1 MDAVTII
8 AMLVMVVSLFVL
20 LFIKVPISISVGIS
34 SFITLLVVLPF
45 NTAILMTAEKIV
57 AGLNSFSLLAVPF
70 FILAGVLMNNGGVSE
85 KLINFSK
92 LIVGRIPGGLAH
104 TNVLGNMLFGSISG
118 SSVAAASAMGQTI
131 GPAAEAQ
138 GYPKKYAAAVNIAS
152 APTGLIIPP
161 TGVLIMYS
169 LVSGGTSI
177 SALFLAGY
185 VPGILWGLAC
195 MIVAYYYAKKY
206 QLPTESKKEGESSL
220 RIILEAIPALLLIV
234 IVIGGILA
242 GIFTAT
248 EASAIAV
255 AYALFLST
263 VVYKSLTISGLKK
276 TLIQTSITT
285 SMILF
290 LVAASSAMS
299 FVLAFTGVPNAIASS
314 LIGLN
319 VPPFV
324 LLLLMNVILLVV
336 GTFMDITPA
345 ILIFT
350 PILLPVAQEL
360 GMDPIQFGIMITMNL
375 SIGNI
380 TPPVGSALFTGCS
393 VAEIEIEDVI
403 KQLMPFYVAI
413 IGVLLLVTFIPA
425 VSMGLPTL
433 IGNIFG

>member
-1 MDAVTII
+1 MEPITII
-8 AMLVMVVSLFVL
+8 AMLVLMITLFSLL
-20 LFIKVPISISVGIS
+20 ALKVPISISIGIS
-34 SFITLLVVLPF
+34 SLITLLVVLPF
-45 NTAILMTAEKIV
+45 NTAVLMMAEKTV
-57 AGLNSFSLLAVPF
+57 AGLNSFGLLAVPF
-70 FILAGVLMNNGGVSE
+70 FILAGVLMNNGGISRR
-85 KLINFSK
+85 LINFSK
-92 LIVGRIPGGLAH
+92 LLVGKIPGGLAH
-104 TNVLGNMLFGSISG
+104 TNILGNMLFGAISG

-131 GPAAEAQ
+131 GPEEKKQ
-138 GYPKKYAAAVNIAS
+138 GYPKSYSAAVNIAS

-161 TGVLIMYS
+161 TGILIMYS

-185 VPGILWGLAC
+185 IPGILWGLSC
-195 MIVAYYYAKKY
+195 MFVAYYYAKKY
-206 QLPTESKKEGESSL
+206 NLPTETKSKDDSAFKIVL
-220 RIILEAIPALLLIV
+220 DAVPALMLIV

-255 AYALFLST
+255 LYALILSLI
-263 VVYKSLTISGLKK
+263 YKSLTFEDFKVTLK
-276 TLIQTSITT
+276 QTSITT

-299 FVLAFTGVPNAIASS
+299 FVLAFTGVPEAIATG
-314 LIGLN
+314 LIGLD

-324 LLLLMNVILLVV
+324 LLLLMNIVLLVI

-345 ILIFT
+345 VLIFT
-350 PILLPVAQEL
+350 PIFLPVATEL
-360 GMDPIQFGIMITMNL
+360 GMEPIQFGIMITMNL

-403 KQLMPFYVAI
+403 KQLMPFYGVI
-413 IGVLLLVTFIPA
+413 IAVLMLVTFVPA
-425 VSMGLPTL
+425 ISMWLPNLVAGL
-433 IGNIFG
+433 GG

>member
-1 MDAVTII
+1 MDPITII
-8 AMLVMVVSLFVL
+8 AMLVLMITLFAL
-20 LFIKVPISISVGIS
+20 LALKVPISISIGIS
-34 SFITLLVVLPF
+34 SLITLLVVLPF
-45 NTAILMTAEKIV
+45 NTAVLMMAEKTV
-57 AGLNSFSLLAVPF
+57 AGLNSFGLLAVPF
-70 FILAGVLMNNGGVSE
+70 FILAGVLMNNGGIS
-85 KLINFSK
+85 KRLINFSK
-92 LIVGRIPGGLAH
+92 LLVGKIPGGLAH
-104 TNVLGNMLFGSISG
+104 TNILGNMLFGSISG

-131 GPAAEAQ
+131 GPEEEEQ
-138 GYPKKYAAAVNIAS
+138 GYPKAYSAAVNIAS

-161 TGVLIMYS
+161 TGILIMYS

-206 QLPTESKKEGESSL
+206 KLPTETKPKDVSTLK
-220 RIILEAIPALLLIV
+220 IILDAIPALFLIIV
-234 IVIGGILA
+234 VIGGILA
-242 GIFTAT
+242 GVFTAT

-255 AYALFLST
+255 VYALVLSLI
-263 VVYKSLTISGLKK
+263 YKSLTFEDFQLTLK
-276 TLIQTSITT
+276 QTAITT

-299 FVLAFTGVPNAIASS
+299 FVLAFTGVPDAIATA

-324 LLLLMNVILLVV
+324 LLLLMNVVLLVI

-345 ILIFT
+345 VLIFT
-350 PILLPVAQEL
+350 PIFLPVAMEL

-393 VAEIEIEDVI
+393 VAQIEIEDVI
-403 KQLMPFYVAI
+403 KQLMPFYFAI
-413 IGVLLLVTFIPA
+413 IVVLLMVTFIPA
-425 VSMGLPTL
+425 ISLGLPHL
-433 IGNIFG
+433 VASIGG